1 MDSFSNLYFNQSLII
16 LDTKVSNSTTTGS
29 LVVYGGLASNGT
41 TSLNNTNISGITNIL
56 NSTGSNGTASGA
68 LIVFGGVGVADNI
81 HVGGNAVISGDLNI
95 AGKLTNLSG
104 TLTANTTPQTL
115 FTTPAGSNYI
125 ISAVSNL
132 GIKAYGMWSAINN
145 IDTSAGHI
153 NGTGLVLSFSGN
165 NLQLKTNTSSANISW
180 TAFRTI

>member
-16 LDTKVSNSTTTGS
+16 LDTKVANSTTTGS

-115 FTTPAGSNYI
+115 FTTPTGSNYI

-145 IDTSAGHI
+145 IDTSIGHI

-165 NLQLKTNTSSANISW
+165 ILQLKTNTSSANISW
-180 TAFRTI
+180 TAVRTI